1 VRLDVPAVYPDGCQ
15 QDQRR
20 SKPLTCTYGDKQSS
34 RTLFLVGGS
43 HSGHWLPALDI
54 IAKQNGWRLVTYI
67 KSACLFRTR
76 EKLKRPNPSCE
87 AWNDKVLEILLRE
100 KPEILFTT
108 STNGSGDAER
118 VPQGFIQ
125 RWEQLEQAG
134 IKVVAVRDTPWM
146 NFNVAECVETNGLD
160 APECSR
166 PRAQMLAAVD
176 PAQRL
181 AKKPSNV
188 SFIDLNRYFCTDTT
202 CVPAVGNVMIYRD
215 GDHMTA
221 TYARTLAPVLQQELA
236 GVMPPGWIKPSGL
249 TVVQREARNPA
260 K

>member
-1 VRLDVPAVYPDGCQ
+1 
-15 QDQRR
+15 
-20 SKPLTCTYGDKQSS
+20 
-34 RTLFLVGGS
+34 
-43 HSGHWLPALDI
+43 
-54 IAKQNGWRLVTYI
+54 
-67 KSACLFRTR
+67 
-76 EKLKRPNPSCE
+76 LKRPNPSCE